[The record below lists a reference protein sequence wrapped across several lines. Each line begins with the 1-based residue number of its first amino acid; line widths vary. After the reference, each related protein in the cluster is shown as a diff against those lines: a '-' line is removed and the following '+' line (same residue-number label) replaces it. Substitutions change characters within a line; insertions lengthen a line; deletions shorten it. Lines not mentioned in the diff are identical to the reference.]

1 MTFQHPVLLLLL
13 VFLLFTSYGM
23 KRKGK
28 KNEGTLK
35 ISSKNIISKKM
46 RYDGK
51 IKNNILRYSLL
62 LILILAI
69 TGLARPRSADVLIE
83 NSINVIDILLVIDI
97 SSSML
102 ADDFQPNRLEAVK
115 LTAII
120 L

>member
-1 MTFQHPVLLLLL
+1 
-13 VFLLFTSYGM
+13 
-23 KRKGK
+23 
-28 KNEGTLK
+28 
-35 ISSKNIISKKM
+35 M

-51 IKNNILRYSLL
+51 IKNNILQYSFL

-69 TGLARPRSADVLIE
+69 IGIARPRSADVLIE

-115 LTAII
+115 LTASNF
-120 L
+120 LKKELMTE